1 MIDQYLKAFGY
12 FPKEFKIVQQT
23 VPKAIRS
30 DTFERKGMLEKK
42 SEKNDTFK

>member
-30 DTFERKGMLEKK
+30 GKYFYSNFYRH
-42 SEKNDTFK
+42 F